1 VIGRGE
7 VAVGAGVVLVPEGSC
22 LEISFFV
29 KSSYMVFSSFA
40 RHATKHTRSA
50 TEHGTN
56 RSLLLAKSHNPLFL
70 EVREMVDVRQFCS
83 EMLKRQDFI
92 FTTHSPNLP
101 WRNDSV
107 TPEMCFIPNRISV
120 CRNAFRDLKSPNISR
135 SSKMHSRPIINTKCI
150 LGRSRHLVR
159 SQMDFYFAPPRL
171 MDFVSNKMHFVVSKS
186 SILLDF
192 MLLLLM
198 QRYD

>member
-1 VIGRGE
+1 
-7 VAVGAGVVLVPEGSC
+7 
-22 LEISFFV
+22 
-29 KSSYMVFSSFA
+29 
-40 RHATKHTRSA
+40 
-50 TEHGTN
+50 
-56 RSLLLAKSHNPLFL
+56 
-70 EVREMVDVRQFCS
+70 MVDVRQFCS

-159 SQMDFYFAPPRL
+159 SQMDFYFAPPHL

-198 QRYD
+198 QRYDLSLQIILYVVSSIIIVSFSQRHRHPILQQQPGPLRQSSYSPFYWLL